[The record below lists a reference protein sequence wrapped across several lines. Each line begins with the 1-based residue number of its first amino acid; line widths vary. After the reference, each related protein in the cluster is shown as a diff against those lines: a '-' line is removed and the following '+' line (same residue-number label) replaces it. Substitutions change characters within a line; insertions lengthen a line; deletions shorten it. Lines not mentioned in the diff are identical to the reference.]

1 MYIKKSIMMILVLI
15 LFASGTIIA
24 PPHVNAKSETIPV
37 ETAIQVIESDIKSL
51 TPEHEFFGLW
61 DQVQVVHRADLY
73 DIHDNIMGYYFQ
85 LIDEGKSVGYYISGA
100 RYDIT
105 PILEYSSA
113 PAKDSIE
120 SAETG
125 KKLYYFG
132 GENQASAANA
142 DELIAQI
149 ELGVKTYNEKL
160 QQQKNISATSTLSL
174 ANVLNKLELNKDP
187 NSPEI
192 WQQKLHS
199 NVSLLAYPS
208 AYYLAVPSMNQYQA
222 GVDHPKS
229 ACGPTSLSMAIQY
242 LDSIGLNVHDMQTYF
257 NNSEPQMINGMYNLL
272 GSGIFGTSAGNM
284 SYMTSYLLNM
294 HMSGWTATNVNGS
307 SSGAIDKFKDRI
319 VSSRPPLV
327 MWDTF
332 GLNFLFPWL
341 DPAVSWHWQTGNGY
355 RISNGIFELGVKDP
369 SSNYTVSKYYNWNAN
384 QSYFL
389 FTSYTQ

>member
-1 MYIKKSIMMILVLI
+1 MLIILVII
-15 LFASGTIIA
+15 LFASGAWIA
-24 PPHVNAKSETIPV
+24 PTHANTKSEIIPV
-37 ETAIQVIESDIKSL
+37 DTAKQVVENDIKSL

-61 DQVQVVHRADLY
+61 DNAKVVHRSDLY

-85 LIDEGKSVGYYISGA
+85 LIDEGKSIGYYVSGA

-113 PAKDSIE
+113 PAKESLE
-120 SAETG
+120 SAEPG
-125 KKLYYFG
+125 KRIYYFG
-132 GENQASAANA
+132 GENQATASNA
-142 DELIAQI
+142 DELIVQV
-149 ELGVKTYNEKL
+149 ELGVQTYNEKL
-160 QQQKNISATSTLSL
+160 QEQKNITSASKLTL
-174 ANVLNKLELNKDP
+174 ANVLSKLELNQDLNAP
-187 NSPEI
+187 QQ
-192 WQQKLHS
+192 WQQKLNS
-199 NVSLLAYPS
+199 NISLLAYPS

-222 GVDHPKS
+222 GVNHPKS

-257 NNSEPQMINGMYNLL
+257 NSSESQMINGMYNLL
-272 GSGIFGTSAGNM
+272 GTGIFGTSAGNM

-307 SSGAIDKFKDRI
+307 SSGAIDKYKDRI

-355 RISNGIFELGVKDP
+355 RTANGIFELGVKDP
-369 SSNYTVSKYYNWNAN
+369 SSNYTDSKYYNWNAN
-384 QSYFL
+384 KNYFL
-389 FTSYTQ
+389 FTSYSQQ